1 MELMFKGE
9 KAEMLQKKSGVNIV
23 GYRHT
28 GIIVLNLENSLAF
41 YHKIL
46 GLEII
51 QEHVDSSEYISEI
64 TKLDKLTAKYA
75 KLRIPGGAILEL
87 LTYPSHPTEKAAS
100 EIHQVG
106 EAHLAFAVESAIQ
119 AYHELVENKVIC
131 LSKPV
136 LSSEKIA
143 KVFFCL
149 DPDNYRVEIVEML
162 EFPEA

>member
-1 MELMFKGE
+1 
-9 KAEMLQKKSGVNIV
+9 MLSKNSRINVV

-28 GIIVLNLENSLAF
+28 GIIVSNLENSLAF

-51 QEHVDSSEYISEI
+51 QEHIDSSVYISEI
-64 TKLDKLTAKYA
+64 TKLDGLTAKYA
-75 KLRIPGGAILEL
+75 KLRVPGGAVLEV
-87 LTYPSHPTEKAAS
+87 LTYPSHPTEKAVS

-106 EAHLAFAVESAIQ
+106 EAHLAFAVDSAIQ
-119 AYHELVENKVIC
+119 AYHELVENKVFC
-131 LSKPV
+131 LSEPV

-162 EFPEA
+162 EFPKA